1 MSLDARLRPVPI
13 DPSLLDEATAAR
25 DRCHDLERELGHAR
39 ADFCDAVRA
48 LHASG
53 ASLREI
59 APALGL
65 SHQRVHQLV
74 EGTGGGLWA
83 RLGWSRRVPG
93 KPAPRS
99 CSFCGVGQFDTRRL
113 VAGPGVYICDGC
125 VASATRVGSGSA
137 PWQEDLERFH
147 LPTPDDQALRCSF
160 CGRGRQRVGHLVTG
174 GEPPRAICDGCL
186 GLCREVV
193 GRARPP
199 AR

>member
-1 MSLDARLRPVPI
+1 MPVDARQLEQAV
-13 DPSLLDEATAAR
+13 AAR
-25 DRCHDLERELGHAR
+25 DRCHDLERELGRAR

-59 APALGL
+59 APALEL

-83 RLGWSRRVPG
+83 RLGWGRRVPG
-93 KPAPRS
+93 SPAPRS
-99 CSFCGVGQFDTRRL
+99 CSFCGIGQFDTRRL

-137 PWQEDLERFH
+137 ASKEDLERFH
-147 LPTPDDQALRCSF
+147 VPAPDDRALRCNF
-160 CGRGRQRVGHLVTG
+160 CGRQRRRVGHLVTG
-174 GEPPRAICDGCL
+174 GEPLRAICDGCL

-193 GRARPP
+193 GRAQPR